1 MRANTPRRHSEE
13 PSLPEAMKDLA
24 ENLSAL
30 VRADLEAARAEM
42 VEKAK
47 NAGLGAGM
55 LSGSAVTGLL
65 TIICL
70 TGLAAVGLSAIVKV
84 WIAALIV
91 TLFWGIVTA
100 VLVLVGKRKLQKVGP
115 PIPQETIEMVKE
127 EVATIRDELT

>member
-1 MRANTPRRHSEE
+1 MANSAHRRDDD

-70 TGLAAVGLSAIVKV
+70 TGFAAVGLSAIVKV

-100 VLVLVGKRKLQKVGP
+100 ALVLAGKRKLQKVGP
-115 PIPQETIEMVKE
+115 PLPQETIAMVKE
-127 EVATIRDELT
+127 EVATIRDELTP